1 MDTIIYLATA
11 LLAVIW
17 SVQIYLN
24 WHHKAGL
31 AEDSG
36 WRFFLIIAPSS
47 YFLLIALAAWEKA
60 LFIRLDIV
68 GLIIIDSLTLLC
80 WAALLIIGRLRRIN
94 YRKNYIRILI
104 FYNIFTI
111 LMITALHIIKY
122 FPPLLIP
129 LTNLAAQGQRLDF
142 FRFAWLGLDPETHD
156 RDLISMLNKILIAL
170 LSYLPIAFIRALIQ
184 ARQRR
189 RIVEELN
196 LLRRRIEELEQSH
209 E

>member
-1 MDTIIYLATA
+1 MDTIIYLTTA

-24 WHHKAGL
+24 WHQKAGL

-47 YFLLIALAAWEKA
+47 YFLLTALAAWEKA
-60 LFIRLDIV
+60 LYIRLDII
-68 GLIIIDSLTLLC
+68 GLIIIDLFTLIC
-80 WAALLIIGRLRRIN
+80 WAALVIIGRIRHIN
-94 YRKNYIRILI
+94 FRKNYIRILL

-111 LMITALHIIKY
+111 LLVTALHIIKY

-129 LTNLAAQGQRLDF
+129 LTNLATQGQRLDF
-142 FRFAWLGLDPETHD
+142 FRFGWLGLDPETHD
-156 RDLISMLNKILIAL
+156 RDLVSMLNKILIAL
-170 LSYLPIAFIRALIQ
+170 LSYLPIAFIRALLQ

-189 RIVEELN
+189 RIVEQLN
-196 LLRRRIEELEQSH
+196 LLRRRIEELEQSRD
-209 E
+209 

>member
-1 MDTIIYLATA
+1 M
-11 LLAVIW
+11 
-17 SVQIYLN
+17 
-24 WHHKAGL
+24 
-31 AEDSG
+31 
-36 WRFFLIIAPSS
+36 
-47 YFLLIALAAWEKA
+47 
-60 LFIRLDIV
+60 
-68 GLIIIDSLTLLC
+68 
-80 WAALLIIGRLRRIN
+80 LIIGRVRRIN
-94 YRKNYIRILI
+94 FKKNYIRILI
-104 FYNIFTI
+104 LYNVLTI
-111 LMITALHIIKY
+111 LLVTALHIIKY

-129 LTNLAAQGQRLDF
+129 ITNLLVQGQRLDF

-189 RIVEELN
+189 RIVEELT